1 MDQPLG
7 GNSQAP
13 TALAAPERNQ
23 YFQGELLDVPH
34 LQLEQGYLNAKRW
47 LMNRLING
55 SGVVT
60 GLAVAPAA
68 GGTQL
73 VVQAGVAIDGWGRE
87 IVVPSLSVPFDP
99 RILTGDD
106 GSPSGTV
113 SGSGS
118 VTISICYQECGIDA
132 TPGITREKYSVR
144 VQAGT
149 ALPPF
154 NPCGVGDH
162 CLGCL
167 PLPSLLKKTYTTP
180 PRRGG
185 FRSAGFIFP
194 RGGGAPNRGEDNTPG
209 RVVEKGVFFWGGFL
223 FSQEGGSPPPRPH
236 PAAGRGGIGGGGP
249 P

>member
-73 VVQAGVAIDGWGRE
+73 VVQAGIAIDGWGRE
-87 IVVPSLSVPFDP
+87 IVVPSQSVPFDP
-99 RILTGDD
+99 RLLTGDD

-113 SGSGS
+113 SGSGF

-132 TPGITREKYSVR
+132 SPGITREKYSVR
-144 VQAGT
+144 VQGGT
-149 ALPPF
+149 TVSRPVTCGFGDDVSGIYAALASRINQPYVDPS
-154 NPCGVGDH
+154 GQ
-162 CLGCL
+162 GCVLLAQVNL
-167 PLPSLLKKTYTTP
+167 PAS
-180 PRRGG
+180 
-185 FRSAGFIFP
+185 
-194 RGGGAPNRGEDNTPG
+194 GALTDSIVDNTVRPVVVNTELLLELVFSLAQ
-209 RVVEKGVFFWGGFL
+209 RVQQLEA
-223 FSQEGGSPPPRPH
+223 GSTR
-236 PAAGRGGIGGGGP
+236 A
-249 P
+249 

>member
-118 VTISICYQECGIDA
+118 VAIGICYQECGIDA
-132 TPGITREKYSVR
+132 CARHHAREILR
-144 VQAGT
+144 A
-149 ALPPF
+149 
-154 NPCGVGDH
+154 
-162 CLGCL
+162 
-167 PLPSLLKKTYTTP
+167 
-180 PRRGG
+180 
-185 FRSAGFIFP
+185 SAGGDCRFASRDLRL
-194 RGGGAPNRGEDNTPG
+194 RGRRLGYLRCARLAN
-209 RVVEKGVFFWGGFL
+209 
-223 FSQEGGSPPPRPH
+223 
-236 PAAGRGGIGGGGP
+236 
-249 P
+249 